1 MKLPLILF
9 RVGTC
14 STVNLF
20 GTVRFMQLD
29 QESWNTC
36 TLNCIRR
43 SIPYLPYLILLLTI
57 VGILVAF
64 FLQTPDWA
72 LKGVFLIFPALL
84 ASYLL
89 QPLCRKELDFHNTIT
104 LFSCNRKCLFILFVC
119 LFSITLIILATG
131 FGNLWIYLA
140 LVVLLY
146 VVILIQIFSNK
157 TSKVMLLSEIMLTQA
172 AFIWSSVQKYDFYFG
187 GTDIMAHQF
196 MATITHL
203 SGRVLPP
210 EFGGYTDFPLY
221 HIFVAECSHVLGLNI
236 ETIIF
241 SFTWPISVIG
251 IIFVYYIFLHIVRN
265 EQIALLGG
273 LIYSMS
279 AVGLT
284 HSVYMIPRSLAF
296 IGFLMLFYIMT
307 SSNWLKNPYVKCAC
321 VTLIGVFTVLVHQ
334 VSILLIIAL
343 LSLLVV
349 CEWFVGN
356 EKYVTGP
363 SFIFIVVM
371 SVGYWIYVALSFAR
385 STFMSRLD
393 TDRWENPVVI
403 RATDLLPADPMTTWS
418 YYINSVGSEIFLF
431 FAVIAIGWILWRKK
445 SDYLTVL
452 ALFALITLVL
462 YVPNPLHMIWQIRE
476 LLAVNRFNLL
486 LGPFMALIMGMGI
499 YILSKYLITAKIP
512 INSVCIL
519 LIVILF
525 LYGSS
530 TTGLLEIDP
539 SINRESFN
547 SDEVQGLDFIYKY
560 VPYGSTIHTD
570 FFSWRYLD
578 VSYFSETD
586 ALGLP
591 YFTTG
596 VIAGLDN
603 VPSYSGYIVLPYNE
617 FTRRGLTLRVGGA
630 LDPKNLNPC
639 YPTEENVINLMRGV
653 ELRDKLYSNEA
664 IMIYL

>member
-1 MKLPLILF
+1 MPLGRGRWNICIL
-9 RVGTC
+9 
-14 STVNLF
+14 
-20 GTVRFMQLD
+20 D
-29 QESWNTC
+29 Y
-36 TLNCIRR
+36 IRR
-43 SIPYLPYLILLLTI
+43 SIPYLPYFVLLLTI
-57 VGILVAF
+57 VGVSVAF

-72 LKGVFLIFPALL
+72 LKGVYLVFPVLL
-84 ASYLL
+84 ASYIL
-89 QPLCRKELDFHNTIT
+89 QFIRKKDLALHNTVTIY
-104 LFSCNRKCLFILFVC
+104 SGNRKCLLTLFVC
-119 LFSITLIILATG
+119 LFSISLVILAAG
-131 FGNLWIYLA
+131 FGNSWVYPA
-140 LVVLLY
+140 LIVLLY
-146 VVILIQIFSNK
+146 VVILIQIFSNR
-157 TSKVMLLSEIMLTQA
+157 TSKVTLLSEIMLTQA
-172 AFIWSSVQKYDFYFG
+172 GFIWSSVQKYDFYFG

-210 EFGGYTDFPLY
+210 KFGGYTDFPLY
-221 HIFVAECSHVLGLNI
+221 HIFVAECSHVLDLNI

-251 IIFVYYIFLHIVRN
+251 VIFVYYIFLHIVRN

-284 HSVYMIPRSLAF
+284 HSIYMIPRSLAF
-296 IGFLMLFYIMT
+296 VGFLMLLYIMT

-321 VTLIGVFTVLVHQ
+321 VTLIGVFIVLVHQ

-349 CEWFVGN
+349 CELFVGH

-363 SFIFIVVM
+363 SFILLSAI
-371 SVGYWIYVALSFAR
+371 SVGYWIYVAFSFAQ

-393 TDRWENPVVI
+393 ADRWENPVVI
-403 RATDLLPADPMTTWS
+403 RAADLLPTDPMTTWS
-418 YYINSVGSEIFLF
+418 YYINSIGSEIFLF
-431 FAVIAIGWILWRKK
+431 FAIIAIGWILWRKK

-452 ALFALITLVL
+452 ALFALVTLVL
-462 YVPNPLHMIWQIRE
+462 YVPNPLHMIWQISQ

-486 LGPFMALIMGMGI
+486 LGPFMALIMGMGM
-499 YILSKYLITAKIP
+499 YILSKYLITAKIH
-512 INSVCIL
+512 INSICIL
-519 LIVILF
+519 LIAVIF

-547 SDEVQGLDFIYKY
+547 SDEIQGLDFVNKH

-570 FFSWRYLD
+570 FYNWRYLD
-578 VSYFSETD
+578 AGYFSESD

-596 VIAGLDN
+596 VIAGLDD
-603 VPSYSGYIVLPYNE
+603 VPSYSGYIILPYNE
-617 FTRRGLTLRVGGA
+617 FTRRGLTLRAGGA

-639 YPTEENVINLMRGV
+639 YPTEENVISMMRGV
-653 ELRDKLYSNEA
+653 EPRDKLYSNQA
-664 IMIYL
+664 IKIYL